1 VPEIAGHPLP
11 LQNSSMIGA
20 ELCRHEQI
28 QPVEWSFAP
37 LFERK
42 GAKVLGYRAA
52 DG

>member
-1 VPEIAGHPLP
+1 VPEIAGHPPL
-11 LQNSSMIGA
+11 LQNSSMVGA
-20 ELCRHEQI
+20 KLCRREQI
-28 QPVEWSFAP
+28 QPVKWSFAP